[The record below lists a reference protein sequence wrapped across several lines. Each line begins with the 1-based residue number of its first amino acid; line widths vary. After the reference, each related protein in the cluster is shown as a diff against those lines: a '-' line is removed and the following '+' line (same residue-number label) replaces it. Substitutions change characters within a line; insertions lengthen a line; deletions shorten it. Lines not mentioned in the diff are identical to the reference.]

1 MKAISRT
8 TARITNS
15 PIRKMFN
22 LANSMKDVV
31 NFALGEPDFP
41 TPANIVNAAKRSL
54 DRGETHYTANAGI
67 FPLREAIAHSA
78 RQEYGIN
85 PDPEGEIIV
94 TAGGMEALLLAMMV
108 LLDPGDE
115 VIISDPYWPNYS
127 RQIETCGGIPR
138 PVGVREENG
147 FIFDPDDLRKAV
159 STRSKLIILNSPAN
173 PTGAVADRVTLEEIA
188 RFAIENDL
196 YVISDEVYHHF
207 IYDDVRHSSIA
218 SIAGMRERTLV
229 IDSFSKTYAMTGW
242 RVGFAIGPATIIG
255 NMVRYQENF
264 VGSVN
269 TQAQYAAVEAL
280 EGSQES
286 LNTMIQTYA
295 ERRKLIVEG
304 LNGIEKISCR
314 WPKGAFYC
322 FANIGKLG
330 MKSEDFAMAL
340 LKETGTVVVPGS
352 GFGAA
357 GEGFVRMSYA
367 TSSENIIKGL
377 ERTKAFAEAHRK

>member
-1 MKAISRT
+1 
-8 TARITNS
+8 
-15 PIRKMFN
+15 MFN

-41 TPANIVNAAKRSL
+41 TPANIVDAAKRSL
-54 DRGETHYTANAGI
+54 DRGETHYTPNAGI
-67 FPLREAIAHSA
+67 FLLREAIAHSA

-127 RQIETCGGIPR
+127 RQIATCGGIPR

-147 FIFDPDDLRKAV
+147 FIFDPDDLCKAV

-188 RFAIENDL
+188 RFAIKNDL

-242 RVGFAIGPATIIG
+242 RVGFAIGPAAIIG

-280 EGSQES
+280 EGSQEP
-286 LNTMIQTYA
+286 LNIMIQTYA

-304 LNGIEKISCR
+304 LNGIEKISCG
-314 WPKGAFYC
+314 WPKGTFYC

-367 TSSENIIKGL
+367 TSSENILKGL
-377 ERTKAFAEAHRK
+377 ERTRTFVEAHRK